1 MKLRELLEV
10 SIFID
15 DIEIWDE
22 NKKYYT
28 ENDIKNNKVPKKVF
42 DKNVIELRV
51 DYGYLGITVEGAKDE
66 KLDK

>member
-1 MKLRELLEV
+1 MKLRELLDV
-10 SIFID
+10 AVFIK

-22 NKKYYT
+22 FEKYYT
-28 ENDIKNNKVPKKVF
+28 EIDIKNNNIPKGVF
-42 DKNVIELRV
+42 NKDVIELQV